1 MREKRNEHQTDLMVN
16 IINIAYIV
24 AHEQTISI
32 RIECT
37 TNNSIHFPLFISHL
51 GSLQNSFATKLQND
65 IKYEKFVTGFSC
77 CLNENKMQRRET
89 RVSLN

>member
-1 MREKRNEHQTDLMVN
+1 MNKLFLLELN
-16 IINIAYIV
+16 AP
-24 AHEQTISI
+24 QTISI
-32 RIECT
+32 Q
-37 TNNSIHFPLFISHL
+37 FPLFISHL